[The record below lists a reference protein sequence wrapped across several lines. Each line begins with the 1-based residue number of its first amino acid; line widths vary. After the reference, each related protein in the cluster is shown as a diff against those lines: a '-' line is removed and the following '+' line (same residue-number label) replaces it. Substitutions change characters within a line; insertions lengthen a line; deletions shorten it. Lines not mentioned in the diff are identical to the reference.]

1 MAVASHNHG
10 EMVLPSHN
18 LHSSHFSGISSPYP
32 DPRNGAHLPMPR
44 KNSDARALSV
54 VTSDSDRDHN
64 DNHWAENGSPAM
76 DPSDIK
82 YDMSSISCRSL
93 LPSRLVCSAVLQR
106 TDSQCP

>member
-18 LHSSHFSGISSPYP
+18 LHSSHFSHFSGISSPYP

-44 KNSDARALSV
+44 KNSDTRALSV
-54 VTSDSDRDHN
+54 VTSDSDRDHD

-82 YDMSSISCRSL
+82 YVIHL
-93 LPSRLVCSAVLQR
+93 LPLSPPPSPLRLLCRPSAH
-106 TDSQCP
+106 